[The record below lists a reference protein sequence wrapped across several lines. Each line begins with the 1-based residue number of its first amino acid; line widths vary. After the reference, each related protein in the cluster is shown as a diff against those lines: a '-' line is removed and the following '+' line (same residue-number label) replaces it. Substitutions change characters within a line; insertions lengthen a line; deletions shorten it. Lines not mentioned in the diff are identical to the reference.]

1 MVRLISWQYSS
12 ITLFGVEF
20 RPEVID
26 GCWVGV
32 AEVEDP
38 SLFGNLEGF
47 QVIEEVKSSRPITE
61 SLNSPVPERLNEA
74 EQVTRRSSKN
84 SSS

>member
-20 RPEVID
+20 RPEVVD

-38 SLFGNLEGF
+38 ARFRNLEGF
-47 QVIEEVKSSRPITE
+47 QVIEEVKSSRPTTE
-61 SLNSPVPERLNEA
+61 SLNLPVHERLNEV
-74 EQVTRRSSKN
+74 ERVTRRSSK
-84 SSS
+84 SS